1 MAFEWS
7 EFTIKHFDKINELK
21 KEYVNENSFI
31 INKAREE
38 REEILKLN
46 DTSFKISNINI
57 PKDKLI
63 KYASTYWVYDK
74 VIDKLDELSGSYLIE
89 WTNNNLTNKI
99 YIKCK
104 PSKLENIKTRL
115 NILIKVINRIQLKSK
130 KKLGI
135 KLYLVLSDLKKKLE
149 NTNNISPKHVN
160 SGYTDT
166 RNNYIFIWREEEF
179 EKVTFHELIHFF
191 EMDHSDEN
199 YTHEHKH
206 EHKHDNS
213 LYEAVTDFK
222 GIFYNIIYISLCTNK
237 SLISLFNL
245 ELTFIFNQA
254 KMINNSITEGTKLIS
269 PAYSYFV
276 LKALLF
282 NYINKLSKTDFEE
295 FWLNIFIK
303 NKNFDKLINKIN
315 QTDAKLNNKYYN
327 FSSAR
332 MTALELF

>member
-1 MAFEWS
+1 MSIEWS
-7 EFTIKHFDKINELK
+7 DFTIKHFNKINELK
-21 KEYVNENSFI
+21 KEYVNEDSFI

-57 PKDKLI
+57 SENKLI

-74 VIDKLDELSGSYLIE
+74 VINKLEELNGSYLIE
-89 WTNNNLTNKI
+89 WINNNLSNKI

-104 PSKLENIKTRL
+104 PSKLENIKSRL

-135 KLYLVLSDLKKKLE
+135 ELYLVLSDLKKKLDNGSE
-149 NTNNISPKHVN
+149 IGPKHVN
-160 SGYTDT
+160 SGYTDII
-166 RNNYIFIWREEEF
+166 NNYIFIWREEEF

-191 EMDHSDEN
+191 DIDHRDEN

-206 EHKHDNS
+206 EDS

-222 GIFYNIIYISLCTNK
+222 GVFYNIIYISLCTKK
-237 SLISLFNL
+237 SLVSLFNL

-254 KMINNSITEGTKLIS
+254 KMINNSINNGTKLIS
-269 PAYSYFV
+269 PVYAYFV

-295 FWLNIFIK
+295 FWLDIFIK

-315 QTDAKLNNKYYN
+315 QTEPKLNNKYYN
-327 FSSAR
+327 FNSAR
-332 MTALELF
+332 MTSLELF

>member
-1 MAFEWS
+1 MAIEWS
-7 EFTIKHFDKINELK
+7 DFTIKHFDKINELK
-21 KEYVNENSFI
+21 KEYVNDNSFI

-38 REEILKLN
+38 RDEILKLN
-46 DTSFKISNINI
+46 DTSFKISNIDI

-74 VIDKLDELSGSYLIE
+74 VIHKLDELSGSYLIE

-99 YIKCK
+99 YIKSK
-104 PSKLENIKTRL
+104 PHKIENIKQRL

-135 KLYLVLSDLKKKLE
+135 ELYLVLSNLKKKLDNGNE
-149 NTNNISPKHVN
+149 IGPKHVN

-166 RNNYIFIWREEEF
+166 LNNYIFIWREEEF
-179 EKVTFHELIHFF
+179 EKVTFHELIHLFDI
-191 EMDHSDEN
+191 DHRDEN
-199 YTHEHKH
+199 YNH
-206 EHKHDNS
+206 EHKHDDS

-222 GIFYNIIYISLCTNK
+222 GIFYNIIYISLCTKK
-237 SLISLFNL
+237 SLVQLFNL

-254 KMINNSITEGTKLIS
+254 KMINNSINNNIKLIS
-269 PAYSYFV
+269 PVYAYFV

-282 NYINKLSKTDFEE
+282 NYINKLNKTEFDE
-295 FWLNIFIK
+295 FWLDIFIK

-332 MTALELF
+332 MTSLELL

>member
-1 MAFEWS
+1 MAIEWS
-7 EFTIKHFDKINELK
+7 DFTINHFDKINELK

-63 KYASTYWVYDK
+63 RYASTYWVYDK
-74 VIDKLDELSGSYLIE
+74 VINKLDELSGSYLIE

-104 PSKLENIKTRL
+104 PHKIENIKQRL

-135 KLYLVLSDLKKKLE
+135 EIYLVLSNLKKKLDNGNE
-149 NTNNISPKHVN
+149 IGPKHVN

-166 RNNYIFIWREEEF
+166 YNNYIFIWREEEF
-179 EKVTFHELIHFF
+179 EKVTFHELIHLFDI
-191 EMDHSDEN
+191 DHRDEK
-199 YTHEHKH
+199 YKH
-206 EHKHDNS
+206 EHTHEDS

-222 GIFYNIIYISLCTNK
+222 GIFYNIIYISLCTKK
-237 SLISLFNL
+237 SIVQLFNL

-254 KMINNSITEGTKLIS
+254 KMINNSINNNITLIS
-269 PAYSYFV
+269 PAYAYFV

-282 NYINKLSKTDFEE
+282 NYINKLSKTDFDE
-295 FWLNIFIK
+295 FWLDIFIK

-315 QTDAKLNNKYYN
+315 QSDAKLNNKYYN
-327 FSSAR
+327 FNSAR
-332 MTALELF
+332 MTSLELI

>member
-199 YTHEHKH
+199 YEH